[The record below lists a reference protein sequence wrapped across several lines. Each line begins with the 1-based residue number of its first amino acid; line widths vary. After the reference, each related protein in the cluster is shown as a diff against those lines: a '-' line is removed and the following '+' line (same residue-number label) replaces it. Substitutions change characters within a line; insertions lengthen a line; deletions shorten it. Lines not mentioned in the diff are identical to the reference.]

1 MPATE
6 LNSAIYKLYR
16 AGLEPDHW
24 AAALQAVSD
33 VVDGCAAVMEFTQT
47 GDPNAQVQ
55 VTSSVG
61 YDPHALTSILGTN
74 LAEFDPW
81 LPCIEQEPDS
91 TLHIGSKYVPAAAVR
106 QSLFYNEGLRAT
118 GLDWRDVMAIVR
130 PLSNGT
136 TAILAVYRNGQRDD
150 FSFADMAR
158 MQTLQPHIAQA
169 LDIAARMQGQDL
181 RLALNDEIGSRRN
194 DAVLFLDTDGAVVHA
209 NTRAE
214 SLCTAAPPV
223 LSLRGGRPH
232 IQHNARADRQL
243 QAALEKG
250 TGCVDGQATPTTGA
264 IVWSSQHRS
273 APYSACLI
281 PYLRQAFPDTWIAA
295 RKRPVVAMVIRDFSS
310 NAAETAARARQAYGL
325 TRAEARILE
334 LLIAGTTVASICDQ
348 TRVSPNTVKTQL
360 KALYRKTGT
369 HSQTELVRQVLLG
382 FHI

>member
-1 MPATE
+1 VPAAE

-24 AAALQAVSD
+24 AGALRAVAD
-33 VVDGCAAVMEFTQT
+33 VVNGCAAVMEFTQT
-47 GDPNAQVQ
+47 GDRNANIQ

-74 LAEFDPW
+74 LADFDPW

-130 PLSNGT
+130 PLSNGA

-158 MQTLQPHIAQA
+158 MQTLQPHISQA
-169 LDIAARMQGQDL
+169 LDIASRLQGQAL
-181 RLALNDEIGSRRN
+181 RLELNDEVTSRRS
-194 DAVLFLDTDGAVVHA
+194 DAVLFLDTDGSVVHA

-214 SLCTAAPPV
+214 GLCTAQPPV

-232 IQHNARADRQL
+232 IHHNPPADRQL
-243 QAALEKG
+243 QDALQKS
-250 TGCVDGQATPTTGA
+250 TACDDGQATPTTGA
-264 IVWSSQHRS
+264 IVWRSPHRCT
-273 APYSACLI
+273 PYSACLI
-281 PYLRQAFPDTWIAA
+281 PYLRQTFPETWIAA

-310 NAAETAARARQAYGL
+310 NAAETAARAQEAYGL
-325 TRAEARILE
+325 TTAEARILE
-334 LLIAGTTVASICDQ
+334 LLIDGASVNSICDQ
-348 TRVSPNTVKTQL
+348 TDVSPNTVKTQL
-360 KALYRKTGT
+360 KALYRKTGV

-382 FHI
+382 FHT